1 MKTYK
6 LYYKLD
12 LHKHVCEAIIEAKNM
27 QEAIDYLY
35 EDMEVEGEDIEILYK
50 VEEIEY
56 VLNINAW

>member
-6 LYYKLD
+6 LFYKLD
-12 LHKHVCEAIIEAKNM
+12 NNKHECEAIIEAKTM

-35 EDMEVEGEDIEILYK
+35 EDLEVEGDHIEILYK

-56 VLNINAW
+56 DWDAI